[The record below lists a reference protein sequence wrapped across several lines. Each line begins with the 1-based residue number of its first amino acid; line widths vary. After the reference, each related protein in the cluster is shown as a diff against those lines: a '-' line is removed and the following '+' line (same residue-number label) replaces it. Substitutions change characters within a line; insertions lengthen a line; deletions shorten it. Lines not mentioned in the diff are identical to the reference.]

1 MQVKKQQLELF
12 SIVAVLIYTPTSS
25 EGGFFSPHPFQN
37 LVCRFFYDGHLQ
49 QHGWIWDC
57 HTEWSKPDTGR
68 QISCITYVCVCLV
81 TQSYQ
86 TVCDPM
92 DCNPPG
98 SLSIGILL
106 ARILEWVAMPSSRGS
121 SQPRM
126 EARHPALQAVSS
138 PSEPPGKPKNTG
150 WVAYSFSRGTS
161 WHRNWT
167 GVSCFAGRFFT
178 NCTTWEALYCLYVE
192 SKKRGYKWTYL
203 QNRSRVTAV
212 ENNLMVTREQG
223 RGRNK
228 LGLAYTQDYI

>member
-25 EGGFFSPHPFQN
+25 VGGFFSPHPFQN
-37 LVCRFFYDGHLQ
+37 LVCRFFDDGHLQ

-57 HTEWSKPDTGR
+57 HTEWSKPDTER

-81 TQSYQ
+81 TQLYQ
-86 TVCDPM
+86 TVVIPWTANRQALCQESWSGLP
-92 DCNPPG
+92 CPPPG
-98 SLSIGILL
+98 DLPNPGWKPGILHCRQFL
-106 ARILEWVAMPSSRGS
+106 HHLSHQGSPRILE
-121 SQPRM
+121 
-126 EARHPALQAVSS
+126 
-138 PSEPPGKPKNTG
+138 

-161 WHRNWT
+161 RPRNWT

-178 NCTTWEALYCLYVE
+178 NCATWEALYCLYVE
-192 SKKRGYKWTYL
+192 SKNRGYKWTSL

-212 ENNLMVTREQG
+212 ENNLMVTKEQG

-228 LGLAYTQDYI
+228 LGLTYTHDYI